1 MISVK
6 EPTETTRIVNFDDN
20 GNILSISSTIDE
32 DLKHTYFEIE
42 DIKPFLEG
50 AIKISD
56 FKIVKVPDS
65 VFTYEIKRT
74 KVDIKQKSK
83 ENQLVKIEDTGDYSG
98 INITYDG
105 EVITFIPSEDLKAK
119 SKVDSSQSVTVA
131 GKTKHMFF
139 ITYKDRPD
147 FLIKTVSIPFAKLLS
162 DGVLVKFEYNKY
174 DISIY
179 TQKFLDTYS
188 FRRIK

>member
-32 DLKHTYFEIE
+32 DKKHTYFEIE

-50 AIKISD
+50 VIKISD

>member
-32 DLKHTYFEIE
+32 DKKHTYFEIE

-50 AIKISD
+50 VIKISD
-56 FKIVKVPDS
+56 FKIVKIPDS

-83 ENQLVKIEDTGDYSG
+83 ENQLVKIEEYDNAD
-98 INITYDG
+98 IDITYDG
-105 EVITFIPSEDLKAK
+105 ETISLKPSEDLKAK
-119 SKVDSSQSVTVA
+119 SEVDASQSVTVA

>member
-32 DLKHTYFEIE
+32 DKKYTYFEIE

-50 AIKISD
+50 VIKISD
-56 FKIVKVPDS
+56 FKIVRVPDS

-83 ENQLVKIEDTGDYSG
+83 ENQLVKIEEYDNADIG
-98 INITYDG
+98 ITYDG
-105 EVITFIPSEDLKAK
+105 ETISLKPSEDLKAK
-119 SKVDSSQSVTVA
+119 SKVDASQSVTVA

>member
-1 MISVK
+1 MISLK

-50 AIKISD
+50 VIKISD

-83 ENQLVKIEDTGDYSG
+83 ENQLVKIEEYDNAE

-105 EVITFIPSEDLKAK
+105 ETISLKPSEDLKEK

-139 ITYKDRPD
+139 VTYKDRPD
-147 FLIKTVSIPFAKLLS
+147 FLIKTLSIPFAKLLS
-162 DGVLVKFEYNKY
+162 EGVEVKFEYNKY

>member
-1 MISVK
+1 MISLK

-42 DIKPFLEG
+42 DIKPFLENV
-50 AIKISD
+50 IKISD
-56 FKIVKVPDS
+56 FKIYKMPDS
-65 VFTYEIKRT
+65 IFTYEIKRT

-83 ENQLVKIEDTGDYSG
+83 ENQLVKIEEYDNAE

-105 EVITFIPSEDLKAK
+105 ETISLKPSEDLKEK

-139 ITYKDRPD
+139 VTYKDRPD
-147 FLIKTVSIPFAKLLS
+147 FLIKTLSIPFAKLLS
-162 DGVLVKFEYNKY
+162 EGVEVKFEYNKY

>member
-32 DLKHTYFEIE
+32 DKKYTYFEIE

-50 AIKISD
+50 VIKISD
-56 FKIVKVPDS
+56 FKIVKIPDS

-83 ENQLVKIEDTGDYSG
+83 ENQLVKIEEYDNAD
-98 INITYDG
+98 IDITYDG
-105 EVITFIPSEDLKAK
+105 ETISLKPSEDLKAK
-119 SKVDSSQSVTVA
+119 S
-131 GKTKHMFF
+131 
-139 ITYKDRPD
+139 
-147 FLIKTVSIPFAKLLS
+147 
-162 DGVLVKFEYNKY
+162 
-174 DISIY
+174 
-179 TQKFLDTYS
+179 
-188 FRRIK
+188 

>member
-1 MISVK
+1 MISLK

-50 AIKISD
+50 VIKISD

-83 ENQLVKIEDTGDYSG
+83 ENQLVKIEEYDNAE

-105 EVITFIPSEDLKAK
+105 ETISLKPSEDLKEK

-139 ITYKDRPD
+139 VTYKDRPD
-147 FLIKTVSIPFAKLLS
+147 FLIKTLSIPFAKLLS
-162 DGVLVKFEYNKY
+162 EGVEVKFEYNIY

>member
-1 MISVK
+1 MISLK

-50 AIKISD
+50 VIKISD
-56 FKIVKVPDS
+56 FKIVRVPDS

>member
-83 ENQLVKIEDTGDYSG
+83 ENQLVKIEEYDDAD
-98 INITYDG
+98 IDITYDG
-105 EVITFIPSEDLKAK
+105 ETLSLNQAK
-119 SKVDSSQSVTVA
+119 V
-131 GKTKHMFF
+131 
-139 ITYKDRPD
+139 
-147 FLIKTVSIPFAKLLS
+147 
-162 DGVLVKFEYNKY
+162 
-174 DISIY
+174 
-179 TQKFLDTYS
+179 
-188 FRRIK
+188 

>member
-32 DLKHTYFEIE
+32 DKKHTYFEIE
-42 DIKPFLEG
+42 DINPVLEG
-50 AIKISD
+50 VIKISD
-56 FKIVKVPDS
+56 FKIVKIPDS

-83 ENQLVKIEDTGDYSG
+83 ENQLVKIEEYDNAD
-98 INITYDG
+98 IDITYDG
-105 EVITFIPSEDLKAK
+105 ETISLKPSEDLKAK
-119 SKVDSSQSVTVA
+119 SEVDASQSVTVA

-139 ITYKDRPD
+139 VTYKDRPD
-147 FLIKTVSIPFAKLLS
+147 FLIKTLSIPFAKLLS
-162 DGVLVKFEYNKY
+162 DGVDVKFEYNKY

>member
-1 MISVK
+1 M
-6 EPTETTRIVNFDDN
+6 
-20 GNILSISSTIDE
+20 
-32 DLKHTYFEIE
+32 
-42 DIKPFLEG
+42 
-50 AIKISD
+50 
-56 FKIVKVPDS
+56 
-65 VFTYEIKRT
+65 
-74 KVDIKQKSK
+74 
-83 ENQLVKIEDTGDYSG
+83 
-98 INITYDG
+98 
-105 EVITFIPSEDLKAK
+105 ITFIPSEDLKAK

>member
-50 AIKISD
+50 TIKISD

-83 ENQLVKIEDTGDYSG
+83 ENQLVKIEEYDDAD
-98 INITYDG
+98 IDITYDG
-105 EVITFIPSEDLKAK
+105 ETLSFKPSKSLKEK
-119 SKVDSSQSVTVA
+119 SEIDEAQTVTVA

-147 FLIKTVSIPFAKLLS
+147 FLMKTLSIPFSKLLS
-162 DGVLVKFEYNKY
+162 DGMEVKFEYNKY

>member
-32 DLKHTYFEIE
+32 DKKHTYFEIE

-50 AIKISD
+50 VIKISD
-56 FKIVKVPDS
+56 FKIVKTPDS

-83 ENQLVKIEDTGDYSG
+83 ENQLVKIEEYDNAD
-98 INITYDG
+98 IDITYDG
-105 EVITFIPSEDLKAK
+105 ETISLKPSEDLKAK
-119 SKVDSSQSVTVA
+119 SEVDASQSVTVA

-139 ITYKDRPD
+139 VTYKDRPD
-147 FLIKTVSIPFAKLLS
+147 FLIKTLSIPFAKLLS
-162 DGVLVKFEYNKY
+162 DGVDVKFEYNKY

>member
-32 DLKHTYFEIE
+32 DKKHTYFEIE

-50 AIKISD
+50 VIKISD
-56 FKIVKVPDS
+56 FKIVKIPDS

-83 ENQLVKIEDTGDYSG
+83 ENQLVKIEEYDNAD
-98 INITYDG
+98 IDITYDG
-105 EVITFIPSEDLKAK
+105 ETISLKPSEDLKAK
-119 SKVDSSQSVTVA
+119 SEVDASQSVTVA

-139 ITYKDRPD
+139 VTYKDRPD
-147 FLIKTVSIPFAKLLS
+147 FLIKTLSIPFAKLLS

>member
-1 MISVK
+1 MISLK

-50 AIKISD
+50 VIKISD

-83 ENQLVKIEDTGDYSG
+83 ENQLVKIEEYDNAE

-105 EVITFIPSEDLKAK
+105 ETISLKPSKDLKEK

-139 ITYKDRPD
+139 VTYKDRPD
-147 FLIKTVSIPFAKLLS
+147 FLIKTLSIPFAKLLS
-162 DGVLVKFEYNKY
+162 EGVEVKFEYNKY

>member
-32 DLKHTYFEIE
+32 DKKHTYFEIE

-50 AIKISD
+50 VIKISD
-56 FKIVKVPDS
+56 FKIVKIPDS

>member
-32 DLKHTYFEIE
+32 DKKHTYFEIE

-50 AIKISD
+50 VIKISD
-56 FKIVKVPDS
+56 FKIVRVPDS

>member
-32 DLKHTYFEIE
+32 DKKHTYFEIE

-50 AIKISD
+50 VIKISD
-56 FKIVKVPDS
+56 FKIVKIPDS

-147 FLIKTVSIPFAKLLS
+147 FLIKTLSIPFAKLLS
-162 DGVLVKFEYNKY
+162 DGVDVKFEYNKY

>member
-32 DLKHTYFEIE
+32 DKKHTYFEIE

-50 AIKISD
+50 VIKISD
-56 FKIVKVPDS
+56 FKIVKIPDS

-83 ENQLVKIEDTGDYSG
+83 ENQLVKIEEYDNAD
-98 INITYDG
+98 IDITYDG
-105 EVITFIPSEDLKAK
+105 ETISLKPSEDLKAK
-119 SKVDSSQSVTVA
+119 SEVDASQSVTVA

-139 ITYKDRPD
+139 VTYKDRPD